1 MRHTKS
7 VIGAAF
13 AAVRLGE
20 RKSRCRRRLLVVVA
34 GVRYRLHNMRTLS
47 HDMPSHKQSSI
58 AMETLQVFAPLAK
71 LLGMYQIKSELENLS
86 FIYTNPQD
94 YTKVKRRVA
103 ELCKEQEKEIE
114 EENKILIK
122 KIEDDQFLDLMTVK
136 AGVRSVCKEPY
147 RPMHEIIFSTDDKP
161 NLLSQVGYVTAK
173 EVKFIAL
180 FVQES
185 VGHWVSSNRVRDPE
199 KYTVKLSARFP
210 SIKFVV
216 PKKTDSLYP
225 VFSGASIVAKV
236 LALEYLHS
244 LNIIHRDRKPDNL
257 LIGPDSHI
265 KINMSIYDWDI
276 IWKSI
281 VLGSVTIPV
290 EKEGQTGS
298 LWHLLSSS
306 PGQAYDI
313 LGTLH
318 ILWSDG
324 SKLVVPMDI
333 LDRWFK
339 KFQERAKPDPEYL
352 KGFAL

>member
-1 MRHTKS
+1 MDIDTPQFPVKRTVTS
-7 VIGAAF
+7 TGGTRFSTTPMI
-13 AAVRLGE
+13 E
-20 RKSRCRRRLLVVVA
+20 EEEIED
-34 GVRYRLHNMRTLS
+34 RLHNMRTLS
-47 HDMPSHKQSSI
+47 HDMPSHK
-58 AMETLQVFAPLAK
+58 QVFAPLAK

-114 EENKILIK
+114 EANKILIK
-122 KIEDDQFLDLMTVK
+122 KIEDDKFLDLMTVK
-136 AGVRSVCKEPY
+136 AEVRSVCKEPY

-161 NLLSQVGYVTAK
+161 NLLSQVVKLPDFGVARVKAQTCVLILGNTSSKVGYVTAK
-173 EVKFIAL
+173 EVRFIAL

-225 VFSGASIVAKV
+225 VFSGASIVAK
-236 LALEYLHS
+236 
-244 LNIIHRDRKPDNL
+244 
-257 LIGPDSHI
+257 
-265 KINMSIYDWDI
+265 
-276 IWKSI
+276 
-281 VLGSVTIPV
+281 
-290 EKEGQTGS
+290 GS
-298 LWHLLSSS
+298 LFWKLTSSTTTT
-306 PGQAYDI
+306 GYDI
-313 LGTLH
+313 SGTLH